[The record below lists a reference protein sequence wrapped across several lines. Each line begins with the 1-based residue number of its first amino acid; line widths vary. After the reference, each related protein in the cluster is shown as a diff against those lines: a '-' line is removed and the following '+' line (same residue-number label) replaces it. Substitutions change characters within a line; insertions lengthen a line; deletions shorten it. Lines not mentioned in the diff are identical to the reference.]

1 MKFLHMHTCGHNTY
15 ATLQQNQEL
24 LPVYVT
30 KDKCLA
36 KIVQPISLNGLM
48 YNLWWLNIEPKLS
61 HHWLNINP
69 VSRLMNY
76 G

>member
-1 MKFLHMHTCGHNTY
+1 M
-15 ATLQQNQEL
+15 QNQAL

-30 KDKCLA
+30 KDKRLA
-36 KIVQPISLNGLM
+36 KIVQPIPFI

-61 HHWLNINP
+61 HHWLNIDP
-69 VSRLMNY
+69 LSRLLSH